1 MRGPV
6 TPQKRNGMKESP
18 THPEHQIDDLI
29 AMIAHDLR
37 SPITAI
43 KGFSQLALR
52 QSDIS
57 PQVRN
62 CLEVTINEANRL
74 ASLIDDLVLLSQ
86 LDHRPIIH
94 AQRADISAVLRAAI
108 RRLTFLDTATELVV
122 DRDAKDVVA
131 WCDPVLT
138 ERAIALLIGTARKY
152 CAGSELITVH
162 LHRADD
168 RVGDRVIVEVLP
180 SSNVV
185 ADKLPALRRAV
196 GVVDETAT
204 EDLSPSGLGLYI
216 CRRLIEM
223 QGGRVWLDQPTDART
238 RFVTML
244 PGRAT

>member
-1 MRGPV
+1 VVRSLP
-6 TPQKRNGMKESP
+6 RNETGMKESP

-74 ASLIDDLVLLSQ
+74 ASLIDDLVLLSE

-94 AQRADISAVLRAAI
+94 AQRADISAILRAAI
-108 RRLTFLDTATELVV
+108 RRLTFLDTATELVL

-131 WCDPVLT
+131 WCDPILT

-168 RVGDRVIVEVLP
+168 QVIVEVLP

-185 ADKLPALRRAV
+185 ADKLPALRRVV
-196 GVVDETAT
+196 GVVDATAT

-223 QGGRVWLDQPTDART
+223 QGGRVWLDQPADART
-238 RFVTML
+238 RFITML